1 MTTPADAPRPGSW
14 LPAAEATDR
23 ATDRATARAD
33 DAAGRGAADVDPA
46 ARLAG
51 VPVAGPVEVLTA
63 EHERLPRV
71 LATIDQ
77 L

>member
-14 LPAAEATDR
+14 LPAAEAT
-23 ATDRATARAD
+23 AQATARAD

-51 VPVAGPVEVLTA
+51 VPVAGHVEVLTA
-63 EHERLPRV
+63 EHERLHRL